1 MFPVDEQA
9 LERCNEFSAQCGIK
23 TYKQVIKYNI
33 LSAVRKCTKCCR
45 NSRRVTTRVERW
57 SGKKA
62 SYMGA
67 TDTRPSRMSSK
78 TENRERLKCIQIIW
92 AEVSS
97 LVEL

>member
-1 MFPVDEQA
+1 MV
-9 LERCNEFSAQCGIK
+9 
-23 TYKQVIKYNI
+23 
-33 LSAVRKCTKCCR
+33 
-45 NSRRVTTRVERW
+45 
-57 SGKKA
+57 GKKA